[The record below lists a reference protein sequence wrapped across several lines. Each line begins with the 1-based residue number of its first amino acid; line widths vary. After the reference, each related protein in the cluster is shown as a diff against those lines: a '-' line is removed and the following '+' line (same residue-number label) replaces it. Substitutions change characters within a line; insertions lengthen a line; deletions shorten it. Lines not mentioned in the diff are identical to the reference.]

1 MQMLEWARD
10 DISNVAG
17 ELSLLSG
24 LVMWATTYPG
34 IRRKMFELFLYTHYL
49 YILFMVFFIFHVGI
63 SFACLMLPGFYL
75 FLVDRF
81 LRFLQSRQ
89 RVRLVSARILPCDT
103 VELNFSKN
111 PSEINY
117 QNLYFFVLV
126 NRVEFFIF
134 FFFFNLFSDLYCQGW
149 VIIPRAF
156 CLSMCLAFLA
166 CSGILLPSL
175 LIAIWSL
182 KSWVFSLRVVE
193 VGPRS
198 YTRCFLHLLQ
208 LIVLRSQLKDH
219 MDLLQHIF

>member
-10 DISNVAG
+10 DVSNVAG

-34 IRRKMFELFLYTHYL
+34 IRRKMFELFFYTHYL

-126 NRVEFFIF
+126 NRVELF
-134 FFFFNLFSDLYCQGW
+134 FFFFF
-149 VIIPRAF
+149 F
-156 CLSMCLAFLA
+156 F
-166 CSGILLPSL
+166 
-175 LIAIWSL
+175 
-182 KSWVFSLRVVE
+182 
-193 VGPRS
+193 
-198 YTRCFLHLLQ
+198 
-208 LIVLRSQLKDH
+208 
-219 MDLLQHIF
+219 